1 MIPFLLAMEMPSLP
15 NSQASAHQ
23 QQPALVAQ
31 VTAGPG
37 SSSVAP
43 TSFPYASLRVGL
55 GFPQN
60 YDGSFDLDGTSAD
73 TTLDLNTGFN
83 GELAIGY
90 QFNQARAELAVGY
103 GNYGV
108 DRQSFNLGSFGSVS
122 TDGNGSANVTT
133 VMVNGYY
140 DIPIYGDKGVKSR
153 WSPYIGAG
161 IGYANIG
168 LPSCDGDG
176 CFSGGSVNG
185 FAYQGKVG
193 VSYRAT
199 DQGFAFL
206 EGGYLGATGSSVDGI
221 AFDNFGAWQV
231 SIGWRQGFGGAPR
244 RAVVQATPP
253 QPAEQPAM
261 IQQSE
266 PTPQPQPPIRGLW

>member
-15 NSQASAHQ
+15 VNQATAPQPQAALIAQATGENS
-23 QQPALVAQ
+23 
-31 VTAGPG
+31 TAN
-37 SSSVAP
+37 AP
-43 TSFPYASLRVGL
+43 TSFPYASLRVGV

-60 YDGSFDLDGTSAD
+60 YNGSFNLDGTSSD

-90 QFNQARAELAVGY
+90 QFNQGRAELAVGY

-108 DRQSFNLGSFGSVS
+108 DSQSFDLGPFGSFSS
-122 TDGNGSANVTT
+122 DGNGSANVTT

-140 DIPIYGDKGVKSR
+140 DIPIYGDKGIKSR

-206 EGGYLGATGSSVDGI
+206 EGGYLGATGGSVDQVN
-221 AFDNFGAWQV
+221 FDNFGTWQV
-231 SIGWRQGFGGAPR
+231 SIGWRQGFGGPR
-244 RAVVQATPP
+244 RSKAVAQTSA
-253 QPAEQPAM
+253 QPAPAPVDTPA
-261 IQQSE
+261 
-266 PTPQPQPPIRGLW
+266 PTPQAEPPIRGLW

>member
-1 MIPFLLAMEMPSLP
+1 MIPFLLAMDLPSLP
-15 NSQASAHQ
+15 QAQTTSHSSA
-23 QQPALVAQ
+23 ATLIAQ
-31 VTAGPG
+31 AAPSTTATNA
-37 SSSVAP
+37 SS
-43 TSFPYASLRVGL
+43 SFPYASLRLGV
-55 GFPQN
+55 GFPQD
-60 YDGSFDLDGTSAD
+60 YKGRFDVDDISSD

-199 DQGFAFL
+199 EQGFAFL

-221 AFDNFGAWQV
+221 AFDNFGTWQV

-244 RAVVQATPP
+244 KAVAQAAPASQPEPVVSP
-253 QPAEQPAM
+253 QPEPAPQAE
-261 IQQSE
+261 
-266 PTPQPQPPIRGLW
+266 PPIRGLW

>member
-1 MIPFLLAMEMPSLP
+1 MIPLFLAMDTPSLP
-15 NSQASAHQ
+15 QANSTENS
-23 QQPALVAQ
+23 ALVAQ
-31 VTAGPG
+31 AIPSAT
-37 SSSVAP
+37 SVAP
-43 TSFPYASLRVGL
+43 THFPYASLRLGV

-60 YDGSFDLDGTSAD
+60 YDGTFEVEDISSSTS
-73 TTLDLNTGFN
+73 LDLNTGFS
-83 GELAIGY
+83 GELALGY

-108 DRQSFNLGSFGSVS
+108 DKQSFNLGSYGSAS

-140 DIPIYGDKGVKSR
+140 DIPIYGDKGIKSR

-168 LPSCDGDG
+168 LPSCSGDG

-193 VSYRAT
+193 VSYRAAE
-199 DQGFAFL
+199 QGFAFL
-206 EGGYLGATGSSVDGI
+206 EGGYLGSTGSNVDGI
-221 AFDNFGAWQV
+221 AFDNFGTWQV

-244 RAVVQATPP
+244 KVAV
-253 QPAEQPAM
+253 QP
-261 IQQSE
+261 E
-266 PTPQPQPPIRGLW
+266 PTPQPEPVASPQPEPAPQAQPPIRGLW

>member
-1 MIPFLLAMEMPSLP
+1 MIPFFLAVDMPSLP
-15 NSQASAHQ
+15 NNPANTSQ
-23 QQPALVAQ
+23 PKPVLIAQ
-31 VTAGPG
+31 AAGAN
-37 SSSVAP
+37 SSSAASK
-43 TSFPYASLRVGL
+43 SFPYASLRLGV
-55 GFPQN
+55 GFPQD
-60 YDGSFDLDGTSAD
+60 YKGSFDVDDISAD
-73 TTLDLNTGFN
+73 TTLNLNTGFN

-108 DRQSFNLGSFGSVS
+108 DRQSFDLGSFGSVS

-140 DIPIYGDKGVKSR
+140 DIPIYGHKGVKSR

-168 LPSCDGDG
+168 LPSCNGDG

-185 FAYQGKVG
+185 LAYQGKVG
-193 VSYRAT
+193 VSYRASE
-199 DQGFAFL
+199 QGFAFL

-221 AFDNFGAWQV
+221 AFDNFGTWQV
-231 SIGWRQGFGGAPR
+231 SIGWRQGFGGATR
-244 RAVVQATPP
+244 KSVAQAAPASQPEPVMSP
-253 QPAEQPAM
+253 QPKPASQP
-261 IQQSE
+261 E
-266 PTPQPQPPIRGLW
+266 PPIRGLW